1 MANRIVKSVAALQI
15 AEEVVLNLQFD
26 VIVAIMLYMRSRRR
40 GKRVNRLLTR
50 APFQRLSRIPE
61 QVRHMN
67 RLKGVTD
74 IACFDNLR
82 MDRNTFGRLCFLLR
96 QTGELVDGNFVKI
109 EEQIAMFLGVLAHH
123 KKNRVVKFDFWR
135 SGFTVSKYVHAV
147 LRAVLRLHRSFLVV
161 PEPVPEDYDDNR
173 WKWFKGCLGALDGTY
188 INIQVPN
195 ADKPRYRSRKG
206 QICTNTL
213 AACDR
218 RMRFVYVL
226 AGWEGSAGD
235 SRVLRDA
242 LNRENGFKVPK
253 GIHYYLCDNGY
264 ANNEGFLTPY
274 KGVRYHLKEWGP
286 ATEAPHNAREIFNMR
301 HTRARNVIERA
312 FAVLK
317 MRWGILRSASFYP
330 VGIQTNLILA
340 CFLLH
345 NFIRSEMESDPI
357 ELAVE
362 HEVGNGIEEDVHEVD
377 FVTGVDPSQ
386 GWTNARDA
394 MSATMWAAY
403 VGGDA

>member
-1 MANRIVKSVAALQI
+1 MANRIIKSIATLQQV
-15 AEEVVLNLQFD
+15 EEMVQILQFD
-26 VIVAIMLYMRSRRR
+26 VIIAILLYLRRNRRSV
-40 GKRVNRLLTR
+40 RVSTLLSR
-50 APFQRLSRIPE
+50 APFGRRNRIPA
-61 QVRHMN
+61 QVRHLN
-67 RLKGVTD
+67 RLKGVSD

-96 QTGELVDGNFVKI
+96 QTGELVDGKYVKI
-109 EEQIAMFLGVLAHH
+109 EEQVAMFLSVLAHH
-123 KKNRVVKFDFWR
+123 KKNRIVKFDFLR
-135 SGFTVSKYVHAV
+135 SGFTVSKYVNAV

-161 PEPVPEDYDDNR
+161 PDPVAEDCNDNR
-173 WKWFKGCLGALDGTY
+173 WKWFKGCLGALDGTH
-188 INIQVPN
+188 INLQVLN

-213 AACDR
+213 AVCDR

-226 AGWEGSAGD
+226 TGWEGSAGD

-242 LNRENGFKVPK
+242 LSRDKGLRVPK
-253 GIHYYLCDNGY
+253 GNYYLCDNGY
-264 ANNEGFLTPY
+264 ANCEGFLTPY

-286 ATEAPHNAREIFNMR
+286 ATEAPKNPHEIFNMY

-330 VGIQTNLILA
+330 VGVQTNIILA

-357 ELAVE
+357 EMAVA
-362 HEVGNGIEEDVHEVD
+362 HEGEGNEEDVQDGD
-377 FVTGVDPSQ
+377 FVAGVEPSQ
-386 GWTNARDA
+386 VWTNARDA
-394 MSATMWAAY
+394 MAASMWDAYMGGAA
-403 VGGDA
+403 